1 MDERMRIG
9 AERRETNKRAVQDVY
24 EILQDLDTNML
35 AYSSKMSLKSQKEF
49 KNFVEVCRYFTKL
62 PYEEATKSALN
73 ELLKKLE
80 YYSAFFDREM
90 KGFNPATK
98 VMFALSP
105 LLRICRCHCP
115 IS

>member
-1 MDERMRIG
+1 MRIG

-73 ELLKKLE
+73 ELLK
-80 YYSAFFDREM
+80 
-90 KGFNPATK
+90 
-98 VMFALSP
+98 
-105 LLRICRCHCP
+105 
-115 IS
+115 